1 MITKKIVTQLSYDIV
16 GCAIRVH
23 KELGPGLLEG
33 VYEKCLIHELQLNG
47 YDAKS
52 QIEIPI
58 EYKGYKL
65 ETKLKLDILVN
76 DLIIVELKAV
86 EEINPVF
93 EAQLISYMK
102 LMQKPQGLL
111 INLFTKN
118 IKDSM
123 KPFVNE
129 YFTNLP
135 D

>member
-111 INLFTKN
+111 INFFTKN